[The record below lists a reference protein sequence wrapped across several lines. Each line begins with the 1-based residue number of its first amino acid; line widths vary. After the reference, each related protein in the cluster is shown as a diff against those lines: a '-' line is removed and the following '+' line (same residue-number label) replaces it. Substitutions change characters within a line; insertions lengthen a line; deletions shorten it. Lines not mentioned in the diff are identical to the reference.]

1 MPYVFVDELA
11 EGQEEAEV
19 YSPDDYNAVMMERD
33 TAIGQ
38 IEDFRSQVAELTG
51 ERDSLM
57 GQLDDAKRKFA
68 DSFLTSAARIKREQ
82 DREMRSEE
90 RPATFDSL
98 FKERNPTNAN

>member
-11 EGQEEAEV
+11 EGQEEADV

-38 IEDFRSQVAELTG
+38 IEDFRNQVRELTG

-68 DSFLTSAARIKREQ
+68 DSFLTSAASVKKAQ
-82 DREMRSEE
+82 NDDVRSEST
-90 RPATFDSL
+90 PSTFDTL
-98 FKERNPTNAN
+98 FRERNPRNAN

>member
-11 EGQEEAEV
+11 EGQEEADV
-19 YSPDDYNAVMMERD
+19 YSPDDYNALMMERD

-38 IEDFRSQVAELTG
+38 IEDFRSQVSELTG

-68 DSFLTSAARIKREQ
+68 DSFLTSAANIKRTQ
-82 DREMRSEE
+82 NDEMRSEE
-90 RPATFDSL
+90 RPATFESL
-98 FKERNPTNAN
+98 FKERNPNHAN